1 MTGWCGCGLTS
12 GSSIRCR
19 LTAPWR
25 QIRLG
30 ARRRAPSIAASP
42 LVPTSS
48 RFPQPPACLALYS
61 LPQACLKLASLLR
74 SSCASC
80 SPSPLPPALR
90 EPVRPITA
98 PLSLYPVSPPHH
110 PPIEPPYCPYTPTP
124 HSLPT
129 PFLLPSYSLPTALPL
144 HNSLYSFPV
153 GLVGCPYSPC
163 INDHMAFMPRAL
175 APKYFAVNQDFR
187 SCGGWRN
194 LSVHWKNYNL
204 WRLQVCQWVNGF
216 VESG

>member
-129 PFLLPSYSLPTALPL
+129 PFLLRSLCTTLCTASPSVSSAAPTVLASTTTWPSCHARWRQSILQ
-144 HNSLYSFPV
+144 STRTSARVEVGAIFPST
-153 GLVGCPYSPC
+153 GRITISGGCRC
-163 INDHMAFMPRAL
+163 
-175 APKYFAVNQDFR
+175 V
-187 SCGGWRN
+187 
-194 LSVHWKNYNL
+194 
-204 WRLQVCQWVNGF
+204 
-216 VESG
+216 SG